1 LGYYDAKGKAVI
13 PFMRIIIRNKK
24 VQKWK

>member
-1 LGYYDAKGKAVI
+1 MMKNGIVDVPYA
-13 PFMRIIIRNKK
+13 RIIIRNKK